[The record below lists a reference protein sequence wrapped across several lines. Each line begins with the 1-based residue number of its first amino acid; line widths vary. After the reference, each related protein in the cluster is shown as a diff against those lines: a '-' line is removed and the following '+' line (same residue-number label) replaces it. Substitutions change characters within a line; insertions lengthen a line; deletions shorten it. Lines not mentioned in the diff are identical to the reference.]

1 MKLKTF
7 EKSASLQ
14 LKNIVL
20 LFHAIK
26 SFFFFWEKLSN
37 SVFYRVKGQIQP
49 TW

>member
-26 SFFFFWEKLSN
+26 SFFFFQKSFQTLS
-37 SVFYRVKGQIQP
+37 FIG
-49 TW
+49 